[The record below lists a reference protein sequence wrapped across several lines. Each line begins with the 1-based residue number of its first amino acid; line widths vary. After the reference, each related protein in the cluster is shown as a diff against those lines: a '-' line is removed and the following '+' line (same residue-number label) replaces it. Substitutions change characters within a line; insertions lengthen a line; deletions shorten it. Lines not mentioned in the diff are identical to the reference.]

1 MLTKEQVQHLAKLSR
16 LELSEAEVIKFQ
28 GQLSSILAYVDKLK
42 EVSTD
47 GVEPTAQVTGLENI
61 ARVDELNESYSLET
75 KDGILANVP
84 KKKGDYVQVK
94 AVFE

>member
-1 MLTKEQVQHLAKLSR
+1 MLTKDQVQHLAKLSR

-42 EVSTD
+42 EVDTT

-61 ARVDELNESYSLET
+61 ARADEADTLGEQT
-75 KDGILANVP
+75 KVGVLANVP
-84 KKKGDYVQVK
+84 KKKGEYVEVK